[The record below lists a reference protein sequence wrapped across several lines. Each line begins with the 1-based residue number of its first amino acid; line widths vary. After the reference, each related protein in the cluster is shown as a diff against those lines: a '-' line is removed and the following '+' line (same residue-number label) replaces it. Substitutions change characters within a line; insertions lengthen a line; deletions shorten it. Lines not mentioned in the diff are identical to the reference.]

1 MCPRWCKCALMWHR
15 SSNFEKGS
23 YGRHQFDSYLI
34 LSYVYVCG
42 MSKLTLFQSHCLS
55 TLHRGGRKSLLKAL
69 KEIQR
74 WLIVTVL
81 RLPLAPRPKDID
93 IGYLS
98 DILSLCCFFRT
109 LVKTLRF
116 DILPFFRHC
125 CFSPLSG
132 NLHILSPLR
141 SFSWRTEGSLWSRLG
156 ISPST

>member
-1 MCPRWCKCALMWHR
+1 MGDINLT
-15 SSNFEKGS
+15 
-23 YGRHQFDSYLI
+23 LI
-34 LSYVYVCG
+34 LSYLMFMFVGCQNWLSFNHIVCQPC
-42 MSKLTLFQSHCLS
+42 T
-55 TLHRGGRKSLLKAL
+55 GGERKSLLKAL

-141 SFSWRTEGSLWSRLG
+141 SFSWRTEGSLWSGLG
-156 ISPST
+156 ISPSTWRQSWFARRWL